1 MNILDAILSTNDGR
15 AVDDLGRNLGL
26 DREQTMSAIQGLMPA
41 LAGAMAAN
49 AARPGGLE
57 SLEAALTRG
66 GHERY
71 LDNPAQIAQPDA
83 VQDGNGILGHL
94 FGSKDVSRQV
104 ANGASAQTGI
114 GADVLKRMLPMLASL
129 AMGALAQRAARAPGG
144 NVQLNPSSGGGLMD
158 MLGPLLGGAGGGG
171 GLGGMLG
178 AGRPSSEGGGLG
190 DLLGGLFKR

>member
-1 MNILDAILSTNDGR
+1 MNILEAILKTNDGR
-15 AVDDLGRNLGL
+15 AIDDLGRNRGL

-41 LAGAMAAN
+41 LAGAIAAN

-57 SLEAALTRG
+57 SLEVALTRG

-129 AMGALAQRAARAPGG
+129 DRKSTR
-144 NVQLNPSSGGGLMD
+144 LNSSHLVI
-158 MLGPLLGGAGGGG
+158 
-171 GLGGMLG
+171 
-178 AGRPSSEGGGLG
+178 SYS
-190 DLLGGLFKR
+190 